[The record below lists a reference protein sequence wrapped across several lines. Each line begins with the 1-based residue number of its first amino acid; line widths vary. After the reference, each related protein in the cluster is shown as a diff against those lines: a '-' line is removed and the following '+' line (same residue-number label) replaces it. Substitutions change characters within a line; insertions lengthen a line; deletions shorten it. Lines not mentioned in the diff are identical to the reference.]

1 MAKLEILA
9 TDLPNCPTE
18 LVYVC
23 VRQSLC
29 VLSVMSVSRHY
40 AATHTRTV
48 QVKLHGNR
56 AGYTLF
62 VLDSIASHL
71 HVLIAANWF

>member
-9 TDLPNCPTE
+9 MDLPNCPTE

-23 VRQSLC
+23 VQQSVCVYVCVRQ
-29 VLSVMSVSRHY
+29 H
-40 AATHTRTV
+40 THTHTA
-48 QVKLHGNR
+48 QVKLNGNR